1 MQPAGWVL
9 IAIAA
14 ILVIGIINSKKKNKD
29 E

>member
-9 IAIAA
+9 IAVAA
-14 ILVIGIINSKKKNKD
+14 ILVIGIINSRKKNKD